1 MPLLILRFQ
10 PGLTSGTLRQAQ
22 YAVKHKCRG
31 KGAGLLDAT
40 AEEFGGLSHLRGP
53 ARGKPVFDD
62 ADGQQC
68 RPTNDT
74 AHPALAVP
82 CGKVNGMPISLQL
95 VGKFFADAL
104 LLRIAYAYQRAVD
117 WATVT
122 AVE

>member
-1 MPLLILRFQ
+1 MPAYKRH
-10 PGLTSGTLRQAQ
+10 R
-22 YAVKHKCRG
+22 
-31 KGAGLLDAT
+31 
-40 AEEFGGLSHLRGP
+40 
-53 ARGKPVFDD
+53 
-62 ADGQQC
+62 
-68 RPTNDT
+68 
-74 AHPALAVP
+74 HPALGVP